1 MSPGPTFERVYLE
14 LKRQLRE
21 GTRPPGTPLEP
32 AAIGDELGTS
42 FTPVRDALHRL
53 VGEGMVENPL
63 HNGFAVPRLSEQALR
78 DLYAWNGQ
86 LIAMMLGQ
94 LRGRSDEISTGLKH
108 ALGENPTTSETLFLA
123 IAAASGNREQIRAI
137 AQLNDRL
144 APCRRAELK
153 LFTDAED
160 EIVGLLRQIA
170 SPEISSTIR
179 VLAAYHKRRISA
191 ALQILD
197 AITTD

>member
-32 AAIGDELGTS
+32 AVIGDELGTS

-86 LIAMMLGQ
+86 LVAMMLGQ
-94 LRGRSDEISTGLKH
+94 LRGQSDLLAKALKD
-108 ALGENPTTSETLFLA
+108 AQADTPATVETFFLA
-123 IAAASGNREQIRAI
+123 IAEVSGNREQIRAI

-144 APCRRAELK
+144 APYRQTEPMLI
-153 LFTDAED
+153 ED
-160 EIVGLLRQIA
+160 TEEDIAALLRPIISRGIA
-170 SPEISSTIR
+170 ALSRDTAR
-179 VLAAYHKRRISA
+179 YHKRRVA
-191 ALQILD
+191 AAAQILE
-197 AITTD
+197 ALSTR

>member
-32 AAIGDELGTS
+32 AVIGDELGTS

-63 HNGFAVPRLSEQALR
+63 HNGFAVPRLSEKALR

-86 LIAMMLGQ
+86 LISMMLGQ
-94 LRGRSDEISTGLKH
+94 LRGQSEPVPN
-108 ALGENPTTSETLFLA
+108 ALNDPQGDTPATVETLFAA
-123 IAAASGNREQIRAI
+123 IAGVSGNREQIRAI

-144 APCRRAELK
+144 APFRQTEPMLIK
-153 LFTDAED
+153 DNEED
-160 EIVGLLRQIA
+160 IAALLRPITPRNIGA
-170 SPEISSTIR
+170 LSRATAR
-179 VLAAYHKRRISA
+179 YHRRRLAAA
-191 ALQILD
+191 PQILV
-197 AITTD
+197 ALTST

>member
-32 AAIGDELGTS
+32 AVIGDELGTS

-78 DLYAWNGQ
+78 DLYAWNGDV
-86 LIAMMLGQ
+86 L
-94 LRGRSDEISTGLKH
+94 
-108 ALGENPTTSETLFLA
+108 TLAATRVRAPIELA
-123 IAAASGNREQIRAI
+123 VDPSASAAAQTAALFRQIAVATGNSEHVRAVER
-137 AQLNDRL
+137 LNERLGPYRRIEDRI
-144 APCRRAELK
+144 
-153 LFTDAED
+153 FTNAED
-160 EIVGLLRQIA
+160 ERLAICA
-170 SPEISSTIR
+170 
-179 VLAAYHKRRISA
+179 LAAEASRSPLNRALARYHKRRIA
-191 ALQILD
+191 AAGGTLAVLQAEIR
-197 AITTD
+197 